1 MTYQGLRKNQVF
13 LPEALERYFEARKI
27 KCMPVDD
34 KNLKER
40 VVYQFRLPVTSYID
54 QEILKDYFLF
64 ELRVFFV
71 RNKGLIK
78 SWEIVINSDSELP
91 FHPNFKLKNSFGLF
105 GDPYDQWL
113 GDPSVKSINV
123 DLDNMI
129 HALQYDRDFVS
140 IEHGRVGNERAKAWF
155 LEESHKNKKKF
166 PTDDFFSALSKGK
179 VKKPQEGHKG
189 KLLVNEVP
197 KMKKTF
203 KIQKVHKFTLKEE
216 DGSGFETD
224 EDECSASQAL
234 SEAVLYIK
242 PAAKKQIFD
251 HIQWGHVKATNK
263 SEQGGIL
270 LGKVFR
276 DKTSGNVV
284 GVVERVAEADSAR
297 GSATYLEIDHETW
310 HQMIKRADALL
321 EHEHL
326 SDLQII
332 GWYHTHPNSLD
343 VFMSGTDKNTQ
354 RLHFN
359 QKWHFAIVLN
369 PHREIWKAFNGADA
383 VECLGCFVKF
393 SQDINSPECKE
404 PIHDNTNKRE
414 LTYTSTNYS
423 TFLGTLLKL
432 NSDILKLIFHI
443 FWGPHNSSRKERE
456 EEKSN
461 KEYGDG
467 SL

>member
-13 LPEALERYFEARKI
+13 FPEALERYFEERKI
-27 KCMPVDD
+27 MCMPVDD
-34 KNLKER
+34 KDFKER
-40 VVYQFRLPVTSYID
+40 AAYQFRLPVTSYIN
-54 QEILKDYFLF
+54 QEVLKGYFLF

-78 SWEIVINSDSELP
+78 SWEIIINSDSEMP
-91 FHPNFKLKNSFGLF
+91 FHPNFKLGYSFGFF
-105 GDPYDQWL
+105 GDPYGQWL
-113 GDPSVKSINV
+113 ADPSVKSIDV

-140 IEHGRVGNERAKAWF
+140 IEHGRVGNDRAKNWF
-155 LEESHKNKKKF
+155 LEESHKNKNKF
-166 PTDDFFSALSKGK
+166 PTDDFFGALSKGK
-179 VKKPQEGHKG
+179 VKNSQEEHKG
-189 KLLVNEVP
+189 KFLVNEVP
-197 KMKKTF
+197 KVKKTF
-203 KIQKVHKFTLKEE
+203 KIQKVQKYTLKEE
-216 DGSGFETD
+216 DRSSFETD
-224 EDECSASQAL
+224 EEECSASQAL

-251 HIQWGHVKATNK
+251 HIQWGHLKATNK

-276 DKTSGNVV
+276 DKKSENVV
-284 GVVERVAEADSAR
+284 GVVEEVVEADSAR

-359 QKWHFAIVLN
+359 QNWHFAIVLN

-383 VECLGCFVKF
+383 VECLGCFVK
-393 SQDINSPECKE
+393 SSEDINSLECKE
-404 PIHDNTNKRE
+404 PIDDNTDKRE
-414 LTYTSTNYS
+414 EMYTSTNYP
-423 TFLGTLLKL
+423 TFWGTLLNIPGVFMK
-432 NSDILKLIFHI
+432 SIYHV
-443 FWGPHNSSRKERE
+443 FWGQHNSSRKERE